1 MFALPGQ
8 SLITRGGRR
17 VATGGTSEPPI
28 EFIAPTYS
36 ENFNAIANGTRLFGP
51 GDPSANYGLG
61 TGNPGHLGWSALGT
75 GTVNPGR
82 FNAIVHDGAIRS
94 RTANYW
100 GDSEANSFLL
110 SPGTQSGDQYITAD
124 LPVASNTRAEVCLL
138 GVNYLNRLAL
148 LNNNGASITLKRV
161 VSGSSTNVISVAAGA
176 TSRKLGG
183 QFNGTP
189 KLFRDAND
197 SRFTTIVVTDG
208 GNKRAF
214 QRRGLGFPI
223 GDPLGVVFTDPGGTN
238 FGVPNYDANF
248 NPVSSIEVGPVST
261 TIIVDETAIKGFYP
275 KKRASAGAAINTGSA
290 RITFAFSY
298 LGAAPT
304 RMFWGLVNTET
315 GAEVKALARVALAD
329 QTIGGGVGTIT
340 VDVPIGLAG
349 RKAYGI
355 RLVPAGADGKANLGA
370 SVCSIKHFYV
380 SLNAGLIGQS
390 NSGGMVLSALSG
402 DWPDFEG
409 SIVYEKADPPAMP
422 PTSTFFNE
430 TTGYWNS
437 TSESTV
443 ARCIARLGDAL
454 SAYWDIPVSFE
465 VLAIAARGAAA
476 LGPTSE
482 DWTYIQNHHAY
493 AGGAYDLLILF
504 QGENEHVSGGDLWDD
519 RWIVNLAEYQAPYM
533 HGQPPGTVIPVFY
546 GITGYRS
553 SGSAEPGWAA
563 SQRALYASQ
572 ENLQSQANVHLA
584 FNTLG
589 CKRASGDE
597 VHYEKSITNG
607 YGEMVRRIEKSIL
620 GYFNGTA
627 LIGKGPFVT
636 GATKVSAS
644 LIEVDYDLNGASSL
658 VARNGGDYTSAADGN
673 ALTSWE
679 ASNDN
684 FATSIT
690 LTGAQIVGNK
700 VHLSSAAGF
709 TGTVKIRNLSGDLP
723 NASSWVHGLYADDSY
738 IGSLQIL
745 SSVTAV

>member
-1 MFALPGQ
+1 MLVRPGRVGQ
-8 SLITRGGRR
+8 IGRTR
-17 VATGGTSEPPI
+17 ASGGTPTPTPI
-28 EFIAPTYS
+28 EYVTPTYS

-51 GDPSANYGLG
+51 GDPSANYGYA

-110 SPGTQSGDQYITAD
+110 SPGTQTGDQYITAD

-138 GVNYLNRLAL
+138 GVNYLNRLSL

-161 VSGSSTNVISVAAGA
+161 ISGSSANVISVATSA

-197 SRFTTIVVTDG
+197 NRFTTIVVTDG

-248 NPVSSIEVGPVST
+248 NPVSSIEVGPVSA
-261 TIIVDETAIKGFYP
+261 TIIIDETAIKGFYP
-275 KKRASAGAAINTGSA
+275 KKRATAGAEINTGSA

-298 LGAAPT
+298 LGTAPT

-315 GAEVKALARVALAD
+315 GAEVKALAPVSLAD
-329 QTIGGGVGTIT
+329 QTIGGGVGTVT

-380 SLNAGLIGQS
+380 SLNIGLIGQS

-409 SIVYEKADPPAMP
+409 SIVYEKADPPTMP

-430 TTGYWNS
+430 ATGYWAGTTES
-437 TSESTV
+437 TSSS
-443 ARCIARLGDAL
+443 CIARMGDAL
-454 SAYWDIPVSFE
+454 STYWNVPVSFE
-465 VLAIAARGAAA
+465 VLGIAARGAEA
-476 LGPTSE
+476 LGPASA
-482 DWTYIQNHHAY
+482 DWTYIQNHHTY
-493 AGGAYDLLILF
+493 AGGAYEILILY
-504 QGENEHVSGGDLWDD
+504 QGENEQVASGSLWESQ
-519 RWIVNLAEYQAPYM
+519 WITNLAEYRAPYM
-533 HGQPPGTVIPVFY
+533 HGQPSGTVIPVFY
-546 GITGYRS
+546 GITGYRYN
-553 SGSAEPGWAA
+553 GGAQPTWAA
-563 SQRALYASQ
+563 SQRALYVSQ
-572 ENLQSQANVHLA
+572 ENFQSQPNVYLA
-584 FNTLG
+584 FNSLG
-589 CKRASGDE
+589 CKRAVGDE
-597 VHYEKSITNG
+597 VHYQRSVTNG
-607 YGEMVRRIEKSIL
+607 YGELVRRVEKSIL
-620 GYFNGTA
+620 GHYNGTA

-636 GATKVSAS
+636 GATKTSAS
-644 LIEVDYDLNGASSL
+644 LIEVDYDLNGATSL
-658 VARNGGDYTSAADGN
+658 VARDGGDYTSAASAT

-684 FATSIT
+684 FSTTIT
-690 LTGAQIVGNK
+690 LTSAQIVGNK
-700 VHLSSAAGF
+700 VHLASSGGF

-723 NASSWVHGLYADDSY
+723 NASSWVHGLYPDSSY